1 MKRII
6 IVLVAAVASV
16 VTMCACNGANT
27 SNETSTTE
35 VATPESDNK
44 VEVIYFHGKQRC
56 KTCIAIEKETKALM
70 NGELAEMVKSGKVQL
85 RVVDFS
91 TGEGKAIAKKYKV
104 TFSSLFVV
112 ANPGKNE
119 KTEDLTR
126 FAFANARSNPEAFR
140 REVKSKVK
148 NGIK

>member
-6 IVLVAAVASV
+6 IMLVAAVVSA
-16 VTMCACNGANT
+16 VTMSACNGANA

-35 VATPESDNK
+35 VAAPKSDNK

-56 KTCIAIEKETKALM
+56 MTCMAIEKETKALM
-70 NGELAEMVKSGKVQL
+70 EGELAEQVKAGKVRM

-91 TGEGKAIAKKYKV
+91 TEEGKAIAKKYKV

-119 KTEDLTR
+119 KAEDLTR
-126 FAFANARSNPEAFR
+126 FAFANARNNPEGFR
-140 REVKSKVK
+140 KELKGKVMK
-148 NGIK
+148 GIK